1 MSLSTMPL
9 PWPRSAWQVGVF
21 VCVAVWIPCPA
32 VYQTFIGAMN
42 EKIRRQFA
50 VSNPFV
56 FKHISNLK
64 VGVLESH
71 STVM

>member
-1 MSLSTMPL
+1 MLNLSFYRLCT
-9 PWPRSAWQVGVF
+9 
-21 VCVAVWIPCPA
+21 

-42 EKIRRQFA
+42 NRIKRQIA

-64 VGVLESH
+64 VSCLSIPFLD
-71 STVM
+71 